1 MSRVNTDVD
10 IDLLD
15 RDVLLEKIPH
25 IVARINRDDGYVKHN
40 TGVYFQPVPYD
51 PVTNLATIDHKDAE
65 ELGYFKIDFLNNN
78 VYKGVQDEEH
88 LVGLANT
95 EPEWSLL
102 DHEEVV
108 ENLFHIGKY
117 AKLVKDMQPRSVSQ
131 LAMLLAII
139 RPGKAHLQ
147 NKSWEEVEADVWVKP
162 DDGSYYFKKS
172 HAHGYALAIV
182 LQLNLMVE
190 QALTNG

>member
-1 MSRVNTDVD
+1 MKVTTDVD

-25 IVARINRDDGYVKHN
+25 IVARINREDGYVKHN
-40 TGVYFQPVPYD
+40 TGVYFQPIPYD

-65 ELGYFKIDFLNNN
+65 ELGYFKIDFLNNS
-78 VYKGVQDEEH
+78 VYKGVRDEEH
-88 LVGLANT
+88 LTDLANA

-108 ENLFHIGKY
+108 ANLFHIGNY
-117 AKLVKDMQPRSVSQ
+117 AKLVKDMKPRSVSQ
-131 LAMLLAII
+131 LAMLLAVI
-139 RPGKAHLQ
+139 RPGKIHLQ
-147 NKSWEEVEADVWVKP
+147 NKSWEEVEADVWIKP
-162 DDGSYYFKKS
+162 TDGSYYFKKS
-172 HAHGYALAIV
+172 HGHAYALVIIV
-182 LQLNLMVE
+182 QLNLMVE

>member
-1 MSRVNTDVD
+1 MKVTTDVD

-25 IVARINRDDGYVKHN
+25 IVARINRDDGYTKHN
-40 TGVYFQPVPYD
+40 TGVYFQPIPYD

-65 ELGYFKIDFLNNN
+65 ELGYFKIDFLNNS
-78 VYKGVQDEEH
+78 VYKGVRDEKH
-88 LVGLANT
+88 LTELANT
-95 EPEWSLL
+95 EPEWTLL
-102 DHEEVV
+102 DHAEVI
-108 ENLFHIGKY
+108 ENLFHIGNY
-117 AKLVKDMQPRSVSQ
+117 AELTINMKPRSVSQ
-131 LAMLLAII
+131 LAMLLAVI

-147 NKSWEEVEADVWVKP
+147 NKSWDEVEKEVWVKP
-162 DDGSYYFKKS
+162 TDGSYYFKKS

-182 LQLNLMVE
+182 VQLNLMVE